1 MFIADPL
8 PITIRSYSF
17 IRVDATSKQ
26 ISVWRLALGS
36 PIDWDGRAIVH
47 SYEETRQALL
57 GRRRMEEPLNLA
69 LNLMGT
75 FAFGLSGGILAVKK
89 RMDLFGVLVLTVST
103 GLGGG
108 SGTGVI
114 FGHTPP
120 ANPAGWGDLGT
131 AR

>member
-36 PIDWDGRAIVH
+36 PIDWDGRAIAH

-57 GRRRMEEPLNLA
+57 GRRRMEEPPNLA
-69 LNLMGT
+69 LNLMGDRKST
-75 FAFGLSGGILAVKK
+75 RLNSSHTVISYAVFCLKK
-89 RMDLFGVLVLTVST
+89 KKK
-103 GLGGG
+103 
-108 SGTGVI
+108 
-114 FGHTPP
+114 
-120 ANPAGWGDLGT
+120 
-131 AR
+131 

>member
-36 PIDWDGRAIVH
+36 PIDWDGRAIAH

-75 FAFGLSGGILAVKK
+75 DRKSTRLNSSHGYISYAVFCLKK
-89 RMDLFGVLVLTVST
+89 KTTHADP
-103 GLGGG
+103 
-108 SGTGVI
+108 
-114 FGHTPP
+114 H
-120 ANPAGWGDLGT
+120 A
-131 AR
+131 